1 MLPLVFFFIRPELK
15 KQFFFQIFLLHI
27 KGSNPCLK
35 NTKKKK
41 LKKNVFCKISEI
53 LPKKLKF
60 LVVKNRVFWQKNKIF
75 SKNWNF
81 WSWKIGFFDKK
92 KSYWNMFKSVAN
104 RQNEKKITKI
114 ESSSKININPY
125 PKWYHSAN
133 SRVTM
138 LVWTQIVFF
147 DP

>member
-1 MLPLVFFFIRPELK
+1 MKLKTIFLCKISVILPLFWLIVCYPWCFFFIRPELK

-60 LVVKNRVFWQKNKIF
+60 LVVKNRVFWQKNKKF

-92 KSYWNMFKSVAN
+92 NLIEICLN
-104 RQNEKKITKI
+104 RWQTDKMKNKLQK
-114 ESSSKININPY
+114 
-125 PKWYHSAN
+125 
-133 SRVTM
+133 
-138 LVWTQIVFF
+138 
-147 DP
+147 